1 MTLAQHLA
9 INLAVQDLLQVELKP
24 ANLSIDVHPIISIS
38 IMRSCHGD
46 PDHKLSR
53 RVKANI
59 FCSIPTNTSFRS
71 SNVRQCMLPWFLFIT
86 SSHDFVQ
93 QNQFNIDESISVN
106 KYRLP
111 EATFYAIPEIT
122 CYAIPEAACFVNVVS
137 LELLYSL
144 QMYVFFIFI
153 LEFEC
158 IGQLKFHFN
167 TPCLTCFHT
176 VKFTA
181 NMSYL
186 RDRL

>member
-53 RVKANI
+53 RVKASI
-59 FCSIPTNTSFRS
+59 FCSIPTKIKPTNTSFRS

-93 QNQFNIDESISVN
+93 QNQFEIDESISVN

-111 EATFYAIPEIT
+111 EAT

-153 LEFEC
+153 IEFEC
-158 IGQLKFHFN
+158 IGQFKFHFN
-167 TPCLTCFHT
+167 TPCYACFHT

-181 NMSYL
+181 NMW
-186 RDRL
+186 